1 MDRVW
6 KLLERTCP
14 HKDFLKI
21 QLGINKFEK
30 SSTFYLKTRK
40 VASTFLKR
48 YKYNLSS
55 TVYAM
60 NVEDCKISIVFN
72 SSFCG
77 FLTSS
82 GGHVQSFRFADG
94 SKCCSTA
101 SC

>member
-30 SSTFYLKTRK
+30 NSTVYLKTRK
-40 VASTFLKR
+40 VASTFLMR
-48 YKYNLSS
+48 YKDNLSN
-55 TVYAM
+55 TVYTM

-77 FLTSS
+77 FFNIIWGSCTEFSVC
-82 GGHVQSFRFADG
+82 GWVQIL
-94 SKCCSTA
+94 
-101 SC
+101 